1 MGSSGSTTNI
11 HWSSQPK
18 TGKRSRAGSLSA
30 FASRRQRDE
39 FIASTGGMAEAVT
52 AKQARQLKA
61 GLDERAFNELVTV
74 LVGVIHEPGN
84 IRF

>member
-1 MGSSGSTTNI
+1 MTYYA
-11 HWSSQPK
+11 WAPAAQQPTFTGPANQK

-39 FIASTGGMAEAVT
+39 FIVSTGGMAEAVT

-74 LVGVIHEPGN
+74 LVGGDA
-84 IRF
+84 

>member
-1 MGSSGSTTNI
+1 MTYYAWAPVAQQSTFTGPAN
-11 HWSSQPK
+11 PK
-18 TGKRSRAGSLSA
+18 TGKRSQAGSLSA

-39 FIASTGGMAEAVT
+39 FIASTSGMAGAVT

-74 LVGVIHEPGN
+74 LVGGDT
-84 IRF
+84 